1 MDKTKPDDYR
11 RMSAEGRIR
20 LVEQIYISYP
30 RLEAVIKKIEHC
42 HRHSKLSAEPECL
55 LITGETGAG
64 KTTLYKR
71 YEQRFP
77 RRVTEDG
84 TIVPVLSVSIP
95 VPATVKSMV
104 TTLLVVLGDPAA
116 EKGTVVNQTLRLKR
130 LLEGCGVD
138 LIILDEFQHFIDK
151 DSKKILQNVSD
162 WLKDLLNEAGIPVVL
177 IGMPNSEEILEAN
190 KQLKRRF
197 AARES
202 LDPFGWGDTPG
213 EQLEFRK
220 FLKVLDGRLP
230 LLERS
235 QLADTDTAYLIY
247 CATGGMVASVM
258 KLVRRATAIAIERG
272 SEKLSLEILGQA
284 YDERLAADDPER
296 DNPFPSDAG
305 DQKSKAA

>member
-1 MDKTKPDDYR
+1 VDKPRPDDYR
-11 RMSAEGRIR
+11 HMSPEERIK

-30 RLEAVIKKIEHC
+30 RLEVVIKKIEHC

-71 YEQRFP
+71 YQQRFP

-84 TIVPVLSVSIP
+84 TVVPVLSVSIP

-104 TTLLVVLGDPAA
+104 TTLLVALGDPFA

-130 LLEGCGVD
+130 LLVDCGVE
-138 LIILDEFQHFIDK
+138 LTILDDFQHFIDR
-151 DSKKILQNVSD
+151 DSSKVLQNVSD
-162 WLKDLLNEAGIPVVL
+162 WLKDLLNETKIPVVL
-177 IGMPNSEEILEAN
+177 IGMPSSEQILEEN

-197 AARES
+197 AARAS
-202 LDPFGWGDTPG
+202 LAPFGWDTPG

-235 QLADTDTAYLIY
+235 HLADTETAYLIY
-247 CATGGMVASVM
+247 CATGGTVASVM
-258 KLVRRATAIAIERG
+258 KLVRRATSLALEQG
-272 SEKLSLEILGQA
+272 CEKLTLEILARA
-284 YDERLAADDPER
+284 YDERLAADDAER
-296 DNPFPSDAG
+296 KNPFPCDTSR
-305 DQKSKAA
+305 QNNKAA